1 MDAKPQ
7 RSFDVRTD
15 VATGAVLL
23 VKGLDAYEL
32 DDIGARVWTHC
43 DGRNSVDQIVDII
56 STEYEVSREVVL
68 ADVNAFVKSL
78 LKAGLLEG

>member
-1 MDAKPQ
+1 MGAKLQ

-15 VATGAVLL
+15 VATGSILL

-32 DDIGARVWTHC
+32 DGVGAKVWTLC
-43 DGRNSVDQIVDII
+43 DGSSDVDQIVDIV
-56 STEYEVSREVVL
+56 SSEYQVDRGVVL
-68 ADVNAFVKSL
+68 NDVNAFVTSM